1 MPKRKKFAICI
12 LLGLGIFAGITAA
25 IKTPTTKTLSHRSD
39 LTWETYS
46 LAAWTGAQIFLLIF
60 CGTVPTLKPIYERV
74 LASSLGKSLMSISNQ
89 TKNRLLGRHPSS
101 PSSGYL
107 HGSTKRSTAK
117 PGKGVGEKLEM
128 SPTNSSTHH
137 LASKGSWSNDERR
150 KGGAIGVE
158 RTFDVQYGHRDSDTY
173 PRSMQLG
180 TDGRRV
186 HGNYMV

>member
-1 MPKRKKFAICI
+1 M
-12 LLGLGIFAGITAA
+12 
-25 IKTPTTKTLSHRSD
+25 
-39 LTWETYS
+39 
-46 LAAWTGAQIFLLIF
+46 
-60 CGTVPTLKPIYERV
+60 PTLKPIYERV
-74 LASSLGKSLMSISNQ
+74 LASSLGKSLTSISNQ

-117 PGKGVGEKLEM
+117 PRKGVGEKLGM
-128 SPTNSSTHH
+128 SPTNSSTQH

-158 RTFDVQYGHRDSDTY
+158 KSFDVQYGHRDSGTY

-186 HGNYMV
+186 HRNGMI